1 MFLREAQPLSPG
13 VTAAFYP
20 RLLVREFSCEV
31 QIVCPALCAAP
42 GSPAPQGSR
51 QEGVPGPQLCATN
64 HTAQISPGK
73 VRHLSHPARSGLKTP
88 TNAPWG

>member
-1 MFLREAQPLSPG
+1 MILREAQPLSPG
-13 VTAAFYP
+13 ITAVFYP
-20 RLLVREFSCEV
+20 RLFVREFSCKV
-31 QIVCPALCAAP
+31 QIVCEAP

-73 VRHLSHPARSGLKTP
+73 VRHLSHPARAGLKTP